1 MTEGLLLYDAIKVY
15 IGLRRKTT
23 ESDKMERH
31 VHHSYRWRDKT
42 IDNAKPTVEL
52 SPFATQLINKLA
64 KNGYDA
70 NGIKTRENTEIVCGT
85 SKAI

>member
-1 MTEGLLLYDAIKVY
+1 LTEGLLLYDAIKVY
-15 IGLRRKTT
+15 IGLQRKT
-23 ESDKMERH
+23 ERH
-31 VHHSYRWRDKT
+31 VHHSYRGLDKK
-42 IDNAKPTVEL
+42 IVNAKPTVEL